1 MSRARR
7 ALAPV
12 AFLAAGTLYPLV
24 FSGDYMVHLGVLVCL
39 YVVLTSSLNLIVGYT
54 GQFAVAHASF
64 YGIGAYGAV
73 LLVTR
78 AGFPYWLGGVLAVL
92 LAALC
97 AWVIGAATLHLK
109 GAYLAICTF
118 AFSELFRL
126 MLDNWVSLTNGANG
140 IIVRLVPGIGIPGL
154 FVWNVDSRTR
164 FYYVFWLLAAGTVAL
179 IARLVVSDAGRVLK
193 AIRQDE
199 LLALAAGFP
208 ARRYKIFAFVLGS
221 ALAAIAGA
229 AYAPYISFIAPEL
242 FDVNE
247 TVYIMMIM
255 MIGGIRTVW
264 GPVWGSVVLVS
275 LPQILEI
282 KPFVRMIVYGVVLI
296 VIIVR
301 LPGGLSQLAGMLAS
315 RVVRR
320 EPLGGRRDE
329 PSDSAAS
336 STSPGRSSLAES
348 KDA

>member
-1 MSRARR
+1 VSRAGRT
-7 ALAPV
+7 LAPL
-12 AFLAAGTLYPLV
+12 AFLSAGTLYPLL

-64 YGIGAYGAV
+64 YGIGAYGSV

-78 AGFPYWLGGVLAVL
+78 AGFPYWLACVLAVVV
-92 LAALC
+92 AALC
-97 AWVIGAATLHLK
+97 AWVIGASTLHLK

-140 IIVRLVPGIGIPGL
+140 IIVRLVPGIGIPG
-154 FVWNVDSRTR
+154 FFSWNVDSRMR
-164 FYYVFWLLAAGTVAL
+164 FYYVFWLLAAGTVGL
-179 IARLVVSDAGRVLK
+179 IARLVASDAGRVLK

-208 ARRYKIFAFVLGS
+208 TGRYKIFAFVLGS

-229 AYAPYISFIAPEL
+229 VYAPYISFIAPEL

-247 TVYIMMIM
+247 TVYVMMIM
-255 MIGGIRTVW
+255 MIGGIRTIW
-264 GPVWGSVVLVS
+264 GPVWGSIVLVS

-301 LPGGLSQLAGMLAS
+301 LPGGLSQLAGMVARRALKREPRS
-315 RVVRR
+315 DRR
-320 EPLGGRRDE
+320 ERPSGGTTT
-329 PSDSAAS
+329 PAS
-336 STSPGRSSLAES
+336 SAGGSVVES
-348 KDA
+348 NDA